1 MRYTIRHTFRISP
14 EAFWDKLFFDPE
26 YNRALFEGHL
36 KFSIYNVL
44 ALDRRAD
51 GSVHRK
57 TECAPK
63 VEIPA
68 VAKKVLGDT
77 ASYIEDGRFDPATKK
92 FTVDVLPK
100 MAGDKIKTRVT
111 MWIEPKGDK
120 VIDRVVEVDNT
131 VKIFGVGSVLE
142 AFIEKQTRAN
152 YDAAA
157 EFTQRW
163 IAEKGL

>member
-1 MRYTIRHTFRISP
+1 M
-14 EAFWDKLFFDPE
+14 
-26 YNRALFEGHL
+26 G
-36 KFSIYNVL
+36 
-44 ALDRRAD
+44 
-51 GSVHRK
+51 
-57 TECAPK
+57 
-63 VEIPA
+63 
-68 VAKKVLGDT
+68 
-77 ASYIEDGRFDPATKK
+77 
-92 FTVDVLPK
+92 
-100 MAGDKIKTRVT
+100 GDKIKTRVT